1 MRILASLLAIAL
13 VGCAGYT
20 LDGAKPAAMSGV
32 ESISVK
38 MFGNETLHPRAE
50 VIATSAISDAF
61 VQDGTYRIASGADA
75 DAVLEGTIEE
85 IEYVQTRA
93 TRLDTLRPEEL
104 QNSVTLVWVLRDSS
118 DPTKVLANGSSVGV
132 SRFFVDSNL
141 QTSRNN
147 ALPDAM
153 RRASEALVSRLADG
167 F

>member
-1 MRILASLLAIAL
+1 MRFLACLLAITL

-32 ESISVK
+32 ESISVR
-38 MFGNETLHPRAE
+38 MFGNKTLHPRAE
-50 VIATSAISDAF
+50 VIATSAIGDAF

-104 QNSVTLVWVLRDSS
+104 QNSVTLVWTLRDSS
-118 DPTKVLANGSSVGV
+118 DPTKVLASGSSVGV